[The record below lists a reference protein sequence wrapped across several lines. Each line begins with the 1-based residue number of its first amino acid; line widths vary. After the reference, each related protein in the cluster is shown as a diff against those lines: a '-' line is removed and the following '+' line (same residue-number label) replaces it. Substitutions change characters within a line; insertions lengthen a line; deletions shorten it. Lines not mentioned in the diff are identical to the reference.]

1 MKVLTRDRLGEKVG
15 WLPFLLV
22 ATGLVWAW
30 SGPGRLASEEVDS
43 EQNAEERRLAA
54 KTDDPDLLVDF
65 DDGVSRAELETNPWI
80 EEAIS
85 AYSATDKLYRIR
97 FPNPVARDQ
106 AMVQL
111 KADPTVTS
119 VDYDL
124 SMALPVEATT
134 LADRPGADCKA
145 TRTDSAHKG
154 FPNDPCFRYQWH
166 LDQVRASSAWKLGQ
180 GQGAVVAVIDTGV
193 TRVADLAQTQFVAG
207 YNFVNNNSRS
217 DDDHGHGTHV
227 AGTIA
232 QATNNALGVAG
243 VAFGARIMP
252 LKVLSAQG
260 SGSIG
265 GIAQAIRYAADHGAN
280 VINMSLGGP
289 LPATTLRQAVE
300 YAYKKGVTVIAAAG
314 NDGRGRVSYPAR
326 YVNAIGVAATQFDES
341 ATFYSNWGQQIDI
354 AAPGGNVRVD
364 QNGDGMPD
372 GVLQNTIVP
381 GNIRETGYLFF
392 MGTSMASPHVAGVA
406 ALLAGAGVTRPEKLE
421 QLLIQSARTPR
432 GQKRSTDGAR
442 IDDHFGAG
450 IVDAEAALN
459 ALRTKRDGGAL
470 ALGATL
476 ALGLCVGRRRRMILG
491 LRGICGLGAGLA
503 AGIAMPLGIASTMGP
518 HGLGNP
524 LLLSPLLP
532 VLAIGLFFGI
542 RRTRPALAGLCAGL
556 AGLLLSVAIAHTT
569 DVQFVPDLLD
579 RVWLVAGAAI
589 AVAMSHLTLRNE

>member
-1 MKVLTRDRLGEKVG
+1 MKVQTRDQLTEKLG
-15 WLPFLLV
+15 WLPFLIV
-22 ATGLVWAW
+22 ATGLIWAW
-30 SGPGRLASEEVDS
+30 SDPERLAGQEVDD
-43 EQNAEERRLAA
+43 AEDAEKRKIAA
-54 KTDDPDLLVDF
+54 QTDDPDLLVDF
-65 DDGVSRAELETNPWI
+65 DDGVSDAELSANPWI
-80 EEAIS
+80 EEALS

-97 FPNPVARDQ
+97 FPNPAARDL
-106 AMVQL
+106 AMARL
-111 KADPTVTS
+111 NADPSVDS

-124 SMALPVEATT
+124 TMALPKEAST
-134 LADRPGADCKA
+134 LTDRPGADCNA
-145 TRTDSAHKG
+145 TRSDTAHKG

-166 LDQVRASSAWKLGQ
+166 LEQVRSTSAWKLGQ
-180 GQGAVVAVIDTGV
+180 GEGAVVAVIDTGV

-207 YNFVNNNSRS
+207 YNFVDNNNRF

-252 LKVLSAQG
+252 LKVLSAKG

-300 YAYKKGVTVIAAAG
+300 YAHKKGVTVIAAAG

-406 ALLAGAGVTRPEKLE
+406 ALLAGAGVTRPEKIE
-421 QLLIQSARTPR
+421 QLLIESARTPR
-432 GQKRSTDGAR
+432 GQERNTNGAR

-450 IVDAEAALN
+450 IVDAEAALI
-459 ALRTKRDGGAL
+459 ALRTKREGGAL
-470 ALGATL
+470 ALGTTL
-476 ALGLCVGRRRRMILG
+476 AFGLCLGRRRRMTLG
-491 LRGICGLGAGLA
+491 LRGVSGLGAGLV

-532 VLAIGLFFGI
+532 ILALGLFFGL
-542 RRTRPALAGLCAGL
+542 RRTRPALAGLCAGI

-569 DVQFVPDLLD
+569 DVRFVPDLLD

-589 AVAMSHLTLRNE
+589 AIAMSHLTLRRE